1 MLIPVLC
8 LKIHDTLGTGAPE
21 ALCTQKFEWM
31 ETEKKRSR
39 SYYHLHPSLKCDEFC
54 AKFYFSNV
62 NGLSG
67 YVSLLTNET
76 LAVML

>member
-1 MLIPVLC
+1 MFCRNPFYLL
-8 LKIHDTLGTGAPE
+8 
-21 ALCTQKFEWM
+21 
-31 ETEKKRSR
+31 
-39 SYYHLHPSLKCDEFC
+39 PSLKREEFY

-76 LAVML
+76 LAAML